1 MCLLRETRKESRL
14 LGTGLLIMKI
24 ELPEKVSYL
33 ITKLHQAGYEAYAVG
48 GCVRDTLLGRVPEDW
63 DVTTPATP
71 EEVKRVFRLTGDH
84 TIDTGIEHGTVTVM
98 LDHEGF
104 EVTTYRVDGK
114 YDDARHPSEVH
125 FTKELT
131 EDLKRRDFTVNAMA
145 YSDEEG
151 LVDVFGGLEDLG
163 GGVIRC
169 VGSPAERF
177 GEDALR
183 MLRAVRFAAQLGF
196 TLDRDTRDAIPG
208 LAENLSRI
216 SAERIRT
223 ELVKLL
229 ISPHPDAMREV
240 YETGMTAVFL
250 PEFDRMMETEQ
261 HSRYHCYSVGEHTL
275 HALPEVPPDP
285 VLRLAMLFH
294 DVAKP
299 ECLVKGED
307 GMDHYYG
314 HPKRGAEM
322 TRQIMRR
329 LKFDNE
335 TTARV
340 CALIAAHDDRPYP
353 PTEKA
358 VRLAIRR
365 VGEEQYPDL
374 FVVKRADILAQSDYL
389 KREKLEYVDD
399 YEAMYEQVMAS
410 SACLSLKDLA
420 VKGADLIE
428 AGVEPGPELG
438 RILNAM
444 LDDVVG
450 EPSLNEKEILLARFA
465 DGTYRE

>member
-1 MCLLRETRKESRL
+1 MIK
-14 LGTGLLIMKI
+14 
-24 ELPEKVSYL
+24 
-33 ITKLHQAGYEAYAVG
+33 KLNEAGYDAYAVG
-48 GCVRDTLLGRVPEDW
+48 GCVRDTILGREPEDW
-63 DVTTPATP
+63 DVTTPAAP
-71 EEVKRVFRLTGDH
+71 DEVKKIFRRAGDY
-84 TIDTGIEHGTVTVM
+84 TIDTGIDHGTVTVM
-98 LDHEGF
+98 LDREGF

-145 YSDEEG
+145 YNDEAG
-151 LVDVFGGLEDLG
+151 LVDVFGGLSDLEN
-163 GGVIRC
+163 GVIRC
-169 VGSPAERF
+169 VGSPEERF

-196 TLDRDTRDAIPG
+196 VLDEDTRDAIPG
-208 LAENLSRI
+208 LAKNLNLI

-229 ISPHPDAMREV
+229 VSPHPDAMREV
-240 YETGMTAVFL
+240 YETGMSAVFL

-261 HSRYHCYSVGEHTL
+261 NNKYHCYSVGEHTL
-275 HALPEVPPDP
+275 HSLTEVPPDT

-299 ECLVKGED
+299 ECIVKGED

-314 HPKRGAEM
+314 HPKLGAEM

-335 TTARV
+335 TTERV
-340 CALIAAHDDRPYP
+340 CALVAAHDDRPFP

-358 VRLAIRR
+358 VRRAIRR

-389 KREKLEYVDD
+389 KKEKLEYVDD
-399 YEAMYEQVMAS
+399 YEAMYGQVMAS
-410 SACLSLKDLA
+410 NACLSRRDLA
-420 VKGADLIE
+420 VTGDDLIG
-428 AGVEPGPELG
+428 AGIEPGPELG

-444 LDDVVG
+444 LEDVVDD
-450 EPSLNEKEILLARFA
+450 PSLNQKEILLARLA
-465 DGTYRE
+465 DGKYTG

>member
-1 MCLLRETRKESRL
+1 
-14 LGTGLLIMKI
+14 MKI
-24 ELPEKVSYL
+24 ELPGKVEYL
-33 ITKLHQAGYEAYAVG
+33 ISKLNEAGYEAYAVG
-48 GCVRDTLLGRVPEDW
+48 GCVRDTILGREPEDW
-63 DVTTPATP
+63 DVTTPAAP
-71 EEVKRVFRLTGDH
+71 DEVKKIFRRAGDY
-84 TIDTGIEHGTVTVM
+84 TIDTGIDHGTVTVM
-98 LDHEGF
+98 LDREGF

-145 YSDEEG
+145 YNDEAG
-151 LVDVFGGLEDLG
+151 LVDVFGGLSDIEN
-163 GGVIRC
+163 GVIRC

-196 TLDRDTRDAIPG
+196 VLDEDTRDAIPG
-208 LAENLSRI
+208 LAENLNRI

-229 ISPHPDAMREV
+229 VSPHPDAMREV
-240 YETGMTAVFL
+240 YETGMSAVFL

-261 HSRYHCYSVGEHTL
+261 NNKYHCYSVGEHTL
-275 HALPEVPPDP
+275 HSLTEVPPDP

-299 ECLVKGED
+299 LCVVKGED

-314 HPKRGAEM
+314 HPKLGAEM

-335 TTARV
+335 TTERV
-340 CALIAAHDDRPYP
+340 CALVAAHDDRPFP

-358 VRLAIRR
+358 VRRAIRR

-374 FVVKRADILAQSDYL
+374 FAVKRADILAQSDYL
-389 KREKLEYVDD
+389 KKEKLEYVDE
-399 YEAMYEQVMAS
+399 YEAVYGRIMAS
-410 SACLSLKDLA
+410 DACLSRRGLA
-420 VKGADLIE
+420 VTGDDLIE
-428 AGVEPGPELG
+428 AGIEPGPELG

-444 LDDVVG
+444 LDDVVD
-450 EPSLNEKEILLARFA
+450 EPSLNEKEILLARLA
-465 DGTYRE
+465 DGRYTA

>member
-1 MCLLRETRKESRL
+1 
-14 LGTGLLIMKI
+14 MKI
-24 ELPEKVSYL
+24 DLPGKVSYL
-33 ITKLHQAGYEAYAVG
+33 INELNIAGYEAYAVG
-48 GCVRDTLLGRVPEDW
+48 GCVRDTILGREPEDW

-71 EEVKRVFRLTGDH
+71 DEVKSVFRRAGDH

-114 YDDARHPSEVH
+114 YDDARHPNEVH
-125 FTKELT
+125 FTRELT

-145 YSDEEG
+145 YSDGAG
-151 LVDVFGGLEDLG
+151 LVDVFGGLGDLKS
-163 GGVIRC
+163 GVIRC
-169 VGSPAERF
+169 VGSPEERF

-196 TLDRDTRDAIPG
+196 VLDDDTRDAIPG
-208 LAENLSRI
+208 LAGNLSRI

-261 HSRYHCYSVGEHTL
+261 HNKYHCYSVGEHTL
-275 HALPEVPPDP
+275 HSLIEVPPDK
-285 VLRLAMLFH
+285 VLRLTMLFH

-299 ECLVKGED
+299 MCIQTDPD
-307 GMDHYYG
+307 GSEHYHG
-314 HPKRGAEM
+314 HTVLGAGM

-358 VRLAIRR
+358 VRRAICR
-365 VGEEQYPDL
+365 VGEEQFPDL
-374 FVVKRADILAQSDYL
+374 FAVKRADILAQSDYL
-389 KREKLEYVDD
+389 KEEKLAYVDD

-410 SACLSLKDLA
+410 NACLSRKDLA
-420 VKGADLIE
+420 VTGTDLIG
-428 AGVEPGPELG
+428 AGIKPGPELG
-438 RILNAM
+438 RILDAM
-444 LDDVVG
+444 LDDVLDD
-450 EPSLNEKEILLARFA
+450 PALNEREILLSRLEE
-465 DGTYRE
+465 GKYNS